1 MTLCPSDFLSS
12 GAYKIPQKKSLFS
25 KSAIGILLREKKSEM
40 ANPLQE
46 RMRARLYTG
55 VYNMDLGELLLHN
68 YKDDEKMTRNV
79 LTHSR
84 NN

>member
-1 MTLCPSDFLSS
+1 
-12 GAYKIPQKKSLFS
+12 
-25 KSAIGILLREKKSEM
+25 M

-46 RMRARLYTG
+46 LMRARLYTG
-55 VYNMDLGELLLHN
+55 VYNMDLGELLFHN
-68 YKDDEKMTRNV
+68 CKDDEKMTRNV